1 MYQLLIIILINSIV
15 LKFFTQISN
24 YINLFDL
31 PDEKRKIHL
40 VKIAPIGG
48 FIIVLNFSILF
59 FFLFFKNK
67 IQELNFSIFVFGL
80 IFFLIGFLM
89 INII

>member
-40 VKIAPIGG
+40 VK
-48 FIIVLNFSILF
+48 
-59 FFLFFKNK
+59 
-67 IQELNFSIFVFGL
+67 
-80 IFFLIGFLM
+80 M
-89 INII
+89 